1 ISITEGNVIKDG
13 YNEKLDTYRHA
24 LRDGKQWILQLEQQE
39 RENTGIKSLK
49 VGYNRVFG
57 YYIEVR
63 NPHKHLV
70 PEDRYVRK
78 QTLTNDERFNTPEL
92 KEKKARKV
100 EEEEKSVD
108 LENELFTEIVKKLKN
123 DNTTIQK

>member
-1 ISITEGNVIKDG
+1 LVTIREEGRKDEPAISITECNVMKDG

-63 NPHKHLV
+63 NPHKHFV
-70 PEDRYVRK
+70 PEDRYVGK
-78 QTLTNDERFNTPEL
+78 QSLSIADLFIILVL
-92 KEKKARKV
+92 KQKV
-100 EEEEKSVD
+100 DIYNIS
-108 LENELFTEIVKKLKN
+108 
-123 DNTTIQK
+123 